1 MFNLKGVLM
10 FSSLINE
17 YLHLLIRLVVAGF
30 LGGLIGLERDVHGRS
45 AGLRTHLIV
54 CIGASLFMI
63 MSEQIAIHAKNIG
76 IVNSDPARI
85 AAQIVTG
92 IGFLGAGTII
102 REGFTIRG
110 LTTAACLWVVAA
122 IGMATGAGN
131 YILAI
136 STTIL
141 AILSLIILQKL
152 EKTLKK
158 DAYRI
163 LTITAKNDIDTSI
176 IIDIIKKL
184 KVNIQFF
191 DIEKCYEKNTTVIKL
206 SLNIRKKGIVD
217 KLSHSLFESLENSN
231 IKLKKVKWDHHN

>member
-1 MFNLKGVLM
+1 M
-10 FSSLINE
+10 FSSLTNE
-17 YLHLLIRLVVAGF
+17 YLHLLIRIIVAGF
-30 LGGLIGLERDVHGRS
+30 LGGLIGLERDIHGRS
-45 AGLRTHLIV
+45 AGLRTHLLV

-63 MSEQIAIHAKNIG
+63 MSEQIAIHAKNSG
-76 IVNSDPARI
+76 VMNSDPARI

-122 IGMATGAGN
+122 IGMATGAGH

-141 AILSLIILQKL
+141 SILSLIILQKL
-152 EKTLKK
+152 EKILKK
-158 DAYRI
+158 DTYRI
-163 LTITAKNDIDTSI
+163 LTITANNDIDTSI
-176 IIDIIKKL
+176 IINIIKKM
-184 KVNIQFF
+184 KVSIQFF
-191 DIEKCYEKNTTVIKL
+191 DIERCYEKKTTVIKL

-217 KLSHSLFESLENSN
+217 KLSHKLFELLENSK
-231 IKLKKVKWDHHN
+231 IELKKIKWDHHNT